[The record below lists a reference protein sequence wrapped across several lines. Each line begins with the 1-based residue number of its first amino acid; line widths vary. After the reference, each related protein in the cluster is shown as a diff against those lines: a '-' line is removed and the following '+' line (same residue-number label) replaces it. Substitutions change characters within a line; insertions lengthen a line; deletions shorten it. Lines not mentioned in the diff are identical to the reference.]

1 MATPEK
7 RKKKSAESTVT
18 RIKASDS
25 DSSKATKVKS
35 TTVKKKTVAKKEQ
48 NQKTKADNDAGK
60 KPLSAI
66 KNYFKGA
73 WQELRLVR
81 WPDRRSTWGM
91 TGALIIFTAAF
102 LIVILL
108 LDYGFSWLFKLIMGT
123 N

>member
-1 MATPEK
+1 MATSEK
-7 RKKKSAESTVT
+7 RKKKSAEGTVT
-18 RIKASDS
+18 RIKASDGE
-25 DSSKATKVKS
+25 SSGLPKAKP
-35 TTVKKKTVAKKEQ
+35 TTAKKKTVVKKEK
-48 NQKTKADNDAGK
+48 NQKPQSNDSVAEKSLG
-60 KPLSAI
+60 SI

-91 TGALIIFTAAF
+91 TGALIVFTTAF